1 MMDARGILNHL
12 ECILAESQAML
23 TAATQGHWDELVE
36 LEARQRVLMAALDQ
50 AQIDF
55 SDDVL
60 KKRKDILLRQ
70 IGAAHEQIKT
80 LTQSWMSEIQGVL
93 TSVRA
98 ERKLL
103 KAYYAPG

>member
-1 MMDARGILNHL
+1 MNARDMLNHL

-23 TAATQGHWDELVE
+23 AAATQGQWDELAE
-36 LEARQRVLMAALDQ
+36 LEARQRVLINALDQ
-50 AQIDF
+50 AHIAF
-55 SDDVL
+55 SDDAF
-60 KKRKDILLRQ
+60 KERKQILIRQ
-70 IGAAHEQIKT
+70 IGGAHEQIT
-80 LTQSWMSEIQGVL
+80 ILTQSWMGEIQGVL

>member
-1 MMDARGILNHL
+1 MDARDMLNHL

-23 TAATQGHWDELVE
+23 AAATQGQWDELAE
-36 LEARQRVLMAALDQ
+36 LEARQRVLINALGQ
-50 AQIDF
+50 AQIVF
-55 SDDVL
+55 SDDAL
-60 KKRKDILLRQ
+60 KERKEILMQQ